1 MSRSEG
7 EWHAHCLSDCMN
19 RCPPL
24 LALLASFLVDF
35 SAYPAR
41 ADVTEVD
48 LALVLAVDISQSM
61 DEEEQVLQREGFVEA
76 FRSTIVHKAVAD
88 GTIGRI
94 SVTYMEWAGTG
105 YQRVLVPWTVLD
117 GPDSAKAFADRLAQA
132 PIARAPY
139 TSIAG
144 AIEFGVRLLRES
156 HVHSF
161 RQVIDI
167 SGDGINN
174 EGSVVTQARD
184 DAVSRGVTI
193 NGLPIMLKRPIG
205 EEVEYLDSYYRDCV
219 IGGVGAF
226 VLPVTASGQL
236 VTGIKTK
243 LILEI
248 AGLEGRFLRSVQ
260 RPQAER
266 RLYYVL
272 GKARSWD

>member
-1 MSRSEG
+1 
-7 EWHAHCLSDCMN
+7 MN
-19 RCPPL
+19 RCPLL
-24 LALLASFLVDF
+24 LALLASFLVGF

-76 FRSTIVHKAVAD
+76 FRSAIVHKAVAD

-117 GPDSAKAFADRLAQA
+117 GPDSARAFADRLAQA

-156 HVHSF
+156 HVQSF

-184 DAVSRGVTI
+184 DAVSQGVTI
-193 NGLPIMLKRPIG
+193 NGLPIMLKRPIR

-219 IGGVGAF
+219 IGGAGAF
-226 VLPVTASGQL
+226 VLPVTAPGQL

-248 AGLEGRFLRSVQ
+248 AGLTTHPAVEKA
-260 RPQAER
+260 QAEVR
-266 RLYYVL
+266 IDCVTGKPEVL
-272 GKARSWD
+272 GLMRN

>member
-94 SVTYMEWAGTG
+94 SVSTWSGRARAIKGSLYPGPFWTG
-105 YQRVLVPWTVLD
+105 Q
-117 GPDSAKAFADRLAQA
+117 
-132 PIARAPY
+132 IARKRSPTGSPKLPLHA
-139 TSIAG
+139 
-144 AIEFGVRLLRES
+144 RLTPRLRAQLS
-156 HVHSF
+156 LAC
-161 RQVIDI
+161 
-167 SGDGINN
+167 
-174 EGSVVTQARD
+174 GS
-184 DAVSRGVTI
+184 S
-193 NGLPIMLKRPIG
+193 
-205 EEVEYLDSYYRDCV
+205 
-219 IGGVGAF
+219 
-226 VLPVTASGQL
+226 
-236 VTGIKTK
+236 
-243 LILEI
+243 
-248 AGLEGRFLRSVQ
+248 
-260 RPQAER
+260 
-266 RLYYVL
+266 
-272 GKARSWD
+272 GKAMCIHSVR